1 VQATQ
6 ELISYVP
13 ETTQEELK
21 EATDTAAAAARE
33 WKKTT
38 VLARQKVMLD
48 LQYLIRQNHDAI
60 AENIVQEQG
69 KTFVDAKGDVFR
81 GLQVVEQAC
90 ALTNMLMGEKL
101 TVAKDMETCK
111 SYLFRL
117 LCVGVCNKSW
127 LIVLLC
133 RYVPRTSWCSCWY
146 LSFQFPC
153 HDSSLD
159 VPFGYCCW

>member
-1 VQATQ
+1 MSFSFLKQATQ
-6 ELISYVP
+6 DLISYVP

-21 EATDTAAAAARE
+21 EATDAAAAAARE

-38 VLARQKVMLD
+38 VLARQKVMMD
-48 LQYLIRQNHDAI
+48 LQYLIRQNQDAI

-90 ALTNMLMGEKL
+90 SLTSLLMGEKL

-111 SYLFRL
+111 IS
-117 LCVGVCNKSW
+117 
-127 LIVLLC
+127 
-133 RYVPRTSWCSCWY
+133 
-146 LSFQFPC
+146 
-153 HDSSLD
+153 
-159 VPFGYCCW
+159 

>member
-1 VQATQ
+1 M
-6 ELISYVP
+6 ISYVP
-13 ETTQEELK
+13 ETTPEELK
-21 EATDTAAAAARE
+21 EATETAAVAAKE

-38 VLARQKVMLD
+38 VLQRQKVMID

-69 KTFVDAKGDVFR
+69 KTFADAKGDVFR

-111 SYLFRL
+111 
-117 LCVGVCNKSW
+117 
-127 LIVLLC
+127 
-133 RYVPRTSWCSCWY
+133 
-146 LSFQFPC
+146 LS
-153 HDSSLD
+153 S
-159 VPFGYCCW
+159 